1 MINSNKKK
9 ANREKN
15 LFITFMLAWSVLHFV
30 VFWVY
35 TNANTFFLAFFKF
48 NTSTATYEWYGF
60 TRFIKIFKDMILGED
75 FILANNLKNSL
86 WCFPV
91 QNFIIL
97 PLSFFSAFFLFK
109 KVPFSNAFRVIF
121 FLPSMLSVVVLA
133 MSFKYMF
140 NVDFGPISVLL
151 SDRFGLK
158 EDWFSSMS
166 STAMPLVFTF
176 GVWAELGY
184 DIVLLNGAMER
195 VPQEIIEA
203 AKLDGAN
210 IGTEMFKIILPL
222 TMPTISTLFILGSLG
237 VVSYYLQPMLLCGTS
252 GGVNGNTGT
261 VALRVISFIEAG
273 ATEDAAAIGLFFSLI
288 GIPFVLLIKW
298 GINKLVPD
306 VEY

>member
-1 MINSNKKK
+1 
-9 ANREKN
+9 
-15 LFITFMLAWSVLHFV
+15 
-30 VFWVY
+30 
-35 TNANTFFLAFFKF
+35 
-48 NTSTATYEWYGF
+48 
-60 TRFIKIFKDMILGED
+60 
-75 FILANNLKNSL
+75 
-86 WCFPV
+86 
-91 QNFIIL
+91 
-97 PLSFFSAFFLFK
+97 
-109 KVPFSNAFRVIF
+109 
-121 FLPSMLSVVVLA
+121 MLSVVVLA

-140 NVDFGPISVLL
+140 NVDFGPISVFL
-151 SDRFGLK
+151 SERFGIK

-176 GVWAELGY
+176 GVWAGLGY

-210 IGTEMFKIILPL
+210 IGTEMFRIVLPL

-237 VVSYYLQPMLLCGTS
+237 VFSYYLQPMLLCGTS

-261 VALRVISFIEAG
+261 VALRVISLIEAG

-288 GIPFVLLIKW
+288 GIPFVLLIKR